1 MELPRVPA
9 RVFDCT
15 VSEFL
20 QSRAD
25 ADPSEGEAIAAI
37 LQSKG
42 ITAPRKLGL
51 LTVEQLALGADVP
64 AGYVATITEALQ
76 KAAFYKRALQRAEE
90 GEDTVP
96 AIASSASGASLFAA
110 RARKAH
116 PHPSAPPLDPLCAP
130 FPDCPARAH
139 GAGDQLSQ
147 LVQLLAESN
156 LSQQARASQPTQAA
170 AFDQV
175 AFSESLKEA
184 FNKPRSWETFDME
197 SKLTTMSAP
206 LSELFPIQHQPP
218 IYAVRKLVTK
228 LKQAEKDIGYT
239 PYMVADLREYL
250 PPAAPEYQRVDARRD
265 DEKDALKS
273 SKDCERPS
281 YALVL
286 CTRARAVSG
295 TACPRICVVARRVA
309 PLQHHSGC
317 HVANTFRTDGCP

>member
-96 AIASSASGASLFAA
+96 AIASSASGASLRRA
-110 RARKAH
+110 RARRILT
-116 PHPSAPPLDPLCAP
+116 PLRLPSIPSAP
-130 FPDCPARAH
+130 
-139 GAGDQLSQ
+139 
-147 LVQLLAESN
+147 
-156 LSQQARASQPTQAA
+156 
-170 AFDQV
+170 
-175 AFSESLKEA
+175 
-184 FNKPRSWETFDME
+184 
-197 SKLTTMSAP
+197 
-206 LSELFPIQHQPP
+206 LFPIAPREPMVQVINSRSWFSCSPKATSASKRVHLSPHRRQPLT
-218 IYAVRKLVTK
+218 R
-228 LKQAEKDIGYT
+228 
-239 PYMVADLREYL
+239 
-250 PPAAPEYQRVDARRD
+250 
-265 DEKDALKS
+265 S
-273 SKDCERPS
+273 PS
-281 YALVL
+281 PN
-286 CTRARAVSG
+286 R
-295 TACPRICVVARRVA
+295 
-309 PLQHHSGC
+309 
-317 HVANTFRTDGCP
+317 

>member
-1 MELPRVPA
+1 MELTRVPA

-15 VSEFL
+15 ISEFL

-130 FPDCPARAH
+130 
-139 GAGDQLSQ
+139 
-147 LVQLLAESN
+147 
-156 LSQQARASQPTQAA
+156 
-170 AFDQV
+170 
-175 AFSESLKEA
+175 
-184 FNKPRSWETFDME
+184 
-197 SKLTTMSAP
+197 
-206 LSELFPIQHQPP
+206 LFPIAPRAHMVQVINSRSWFSCSPKATSASKRVHLSPHRRQPLT
-218 IYAVRKLVTK
+218 R
-228 LKQAEKDIGYT
+228 
-239 PYMVADLREYL
+239 
-250 PPAAPEYQRVDARRD
+250 
-265 DEKDALKS
+265 S
-273 SKDCERPS
+273 PS
-281 YALVL
+281 PN
-286 CTRARAVSG
+286 R
-295 TACPRICVVARRVA
+295 
-309 PLQHHSGC
+309 
-317 HVANTFRTDGCP
+317 

>member
-110 RARKAH
+110 RTRMAH
-116 PHPSAPPLDPLCAP
+116 PHLLCASP
-130 FPDCPARAH
+130 RPPPRAISRL
-139 GAGDQLSQ
+139 APREPM
-147 LVQLLAESN
+147 VQVINS
-156 LSQQARASQPTQAA
+156 
-170 AFDQV
+170 
-175 AFSESLKEA
+175 
-184 FNKPRSWETFDME
+184 RSWFSCSPKATSA
-197 SKLTTMSAP
+197 SKRVH
-206 LSELFPIQHQPP
+206 LSPHRRQPST
-218 IYAVRKLVTK
+218 R
-228 LKQAEKDIGYT
+228 
-239 PYMVADLREYL
+239 
-250 PPAAPEYQRVDARRD
+250 
-265 DEKDALKS
+265 S
-273 SKDCERPS
+273 PS
-281 YALVL
+281 PN
-286 CTRARAVSG
+286 R
-295 TACPRICVVARRVA
+295 
-309 PLQHHSGC
+309 
-317 HVANTFRTDGCP
+317 